1 MEDSPC
7 KRDRMLEDR
16 RDVACI
22 REKKSSLILVAL
34 ASYFF
39 FCSLHSRLVS
49 LSVSINL
56 RDVCGPSQ
64 VHGNH
69 GKMISSLELTF
80 PIYVVS

>member
-34 ASYFF
+34 AVNLKTENIS
-39 FCSLHSRLVS
+39 VS
-49 LSVSINL
+49 LVPL
-56 RDVCGPSQ
+56 RGKDVL
-64 VHGNH
+64 
-69 GKMISSLELTF
+69 SSR
-80 PIYVVS
+80 S